1 MDADLIIYI
10 YLRNAFPSHMCWY
23 LHNSVIFRLLDG
35 SNSLLAPAWA
45 VCQLPMASSSSCL
58 RGWLEDFSQ
67 HWGGLAEWCAKKMQ
81 DIKKRENYQSCK
93 GHESSKWL
101 QRHITYYIQQNSLR
115 WSSQFGMQ
123 EHLICALHTIQKF
136 QEKMAHILLQGQ
148 RTFRTSSSTAFV
160 IECGTFRSCWILMN
174 KKTQGQIIKIDAK
187 RPSTIKHSSSFS
199 SYDIVFTK
207 VLPPQLDFLWA
218 FIG

>member
-1 MDADLIIYI
+1 MPTANGKLIIMFAW
-10 YLRNAFPSHMCWY
+10 LTRGFFP
-23 LHNSVIFRLLDG
+23 
-35 SNSLLAPAWA
+35 A
-45 VCQLPMASSSSCL
+45 L
-58 RGWLEDFSQ
+58 RGPCWVMRKEDAR
-67 HWGGLAEWCAKKMQ
+67 H
-81 DIKKRENYQSCK
+81 KKRENYQSCK